1 MLPSA
6 AKWKR
11 QPEVWL
17 VSKIISQID
26 KEKKVSLLKK
36 TPLFSFKA
44 SVVFFLSISSCL
56 SQLGVSCQGHQVRGT
71 LARGRGCSL
80 EKKKTASC
88 ALLGLSSTVTSTCWV
103 CVHVPRAARVRVPHT
118 SCWRES
124 KPHGGDRAL
133 SFPDVH
139 REPGAEAA
147 FAFANTHSREG
158 EKQRFICES

>member
-80 EKKKTASC
+80 EKKNCLLCLAGAEQHRDLHVLGLCARASC
-88 ALLGLSSTVTSTCWV
+88 RTCP
-103 CVHVPRAARVRVPHT
+103 CAAYIV
-118 SCWRES
+118 
-124 KPHGGDRAL
+124 L
-133 SFPDVH
+133 
-139 REPGAEAA
+139 
-147 FAFANTHSREG
+147 EG
-158 EKQRFICES
+158 EQTARR

>member
-44 SVVFFLSISSCL
+44 SVVFFLSVSSCL
-56 SQLGVSCQGHQVRGT
+56 SQLGVSCQGHHVRRT
-71 LARGRGCSL
+71 LARGRGCHL
-80 EKKKTASC
+80 EGGFAPLWKKTCLLCLAGAEQHRDLHVLGLCARASRRTCSC
-88 ALLGLSSTVTSTCWV
+88 ATYIVL
-103 CVHVPRAARVRVPHT
+103 
-118 SCWRES
+118 
-124 KPHGGDRAL
+124 
-133 SFPDVH
+133 
-139 REPGAEAA
+139 
-147 FAFANTHSREG
+147 EG
-158 EKQRFICES
+158 EQTARR

>member
-56 SQLGVSCQGHQVRGT
+56 SQLGVSCQGHQVRRT

-80 EKKKTASC
+80 EGGALPLFGKK
-88 ALLGLSSTVTSTCWV
+88 LPLVPCWG
-103 CVHVPRAARVRVPHT
+103 RAAP
-118 SCWRES
+118 
-124 KPHGGDRAL
+124 
-133 SFPDVH
+133 
-139 REPGAEAA
+139 
-147 FAFANTHSREG
+147 
-158 EKQRFICES
+158 